1 MSAIS
6 NARWIATAQ
15 AAKIATQFI
24 SVAVLARLL
33 TPHDYGLIAMV
44 FVVGNL
50 VSLLRD
56 MGTAAAI
63 VQDPELTQETT
74 NAVFWINVG
83 LGLILC
89 VGLLAFSGV
98 IAHAFRNDEVRPL
111 LWVLA
116 PSFPITSVGAVPRA
130 LLERKSAFSIVASIE
145 ITVAV
150 LGFIVTAF
158 SAWLGAGA
166 MSFIYGTLAMAVVS
180 TTAMWIASKWMP
192 NKPAGSD
199 RLRRLLTFSGNLS
212 AFNFINYFARN
223 ADSFV
228 IGRYLG
234 AAALGIYSNA
244 YKVMLFPLQNMTYVA
259 NRALYPVM
267 CRLEN
272 PAEMRSLY
280 MKSVSLIAL
289 LTAPLMAGI
298 FVLREPFIDVF
309 LGRRWH
315 EAAAILQWLAP
326 IGFVQ
331 SIVSTTGT
339 VYMVRGRTDVLLQIG
354 VFNAALQVISFFIG
368 VQWGVLG
375 LAACYFI
382 ANVIGA
388 IPALHLALKQLDG
401 RFLDVARDT
410 WVALASALAMAF
422 VVWGVETFLLDDAA
436 SELMRLA
443 VGVIVGAVVYC
454 ALVLVL
460 APGKVR
466 LVFTMIP
473 SWRR

>member
-15 AAKIATQFI
+15 AAKIAMQFI

-33 TPHDYGLIAMV
+33 TPRDYGLIAMV

-63 VQDPELTQETT
+63 VQDPQLTQETT

-83 LGLILC
+83 LGLVLC
-89 VGLLAFSGV
+89 VSLLALSGV
-98 IAHAFRNDEVRPL
+98 IAHLFRNEAVQPL
-111 LWVLA
+111 LWALA
-116 PSFPITSVGAVPRA
+116 PSFPLTSVGAVPRA
-130 LLERKSAFSIVASIE
+130 LLERKSAFSVIAAVE
-145 ITVAV
+145 ISVAV
-150 LGFIVTAF
+150 LGFVVTAI

-166 MSFIYGTLAMAVVS
+166 MSFIYGTLAMAVLSS
-180 TTAMWIASKWMP
+180 TSMWIASKWLP
-192 NKPAGSD
+192 NKPAGSA
-199 RLRRLLTFSGNLS
+199 RLRRLLLFSGNLS

-244 YKVMLFPLQNMTYVA
+244 YKIMLFPLQNMTYVA

-267 CRLEN
+267 CRLEST
-272 PAEMRSLY
+272 ADMRVLY

-289 LTAPLMAGI
+289 LTAPLMAGV

-309 LGRRWH
+309 LGPRWH
-315 EAAAILQWLAP
+315 EAAAVLQWLAP

-331 SIVSTTGT
+331 SIISTTGT

-354 VFNAALQVISFFIG
+354 VLNAALQVVSFFVG

-375 LAACYFI
+375 VAACYFV

-388 IPALHLALKQLDG
+388 IPALHVALKQLDSG
-401 RFLDVARDT
+401 LIQVARDT
-410 WVALASALAMAF
+410 WVAAASALAMGF
-422 VVWGVETFLLDDAA
+422 VVWGVESFLLADGA

-443 VGVIVGAVVYC
+443 VGVIVGAVVYG

-466 LVFTMIP
+466 LMFTMIP